1 MLIFVI
7 LALLAVILALPYWI
21 ISKNQFPQ
29 PSGQYRVGTSDLIWN
44 EPTDI
49 ASTVHNREGII
60 AKVWY
65 PTNHSRRINS
75 PYIDKIGRTFHKNI
89 GINLLYNLLFSK
101 FFLGRITTS
110 AIIGASP
117 GNCPDGFPVVLFSPG
132 LGSVNFVSTFF
143 ALEFASRGFIM
154 VGINHPGS
162 SASTMLANGMQIGL
176 ETIKKEVFLGNLD
189 ASYAFLAKTSAKQST
204 NISVVLDE
212 VMTLNLA
219 SDSSL
224 YQRINPDK
232 IFAIGHSIGGAAS
245 FIACGQDRR
254 ISKAIN
260 LDGAVADAGNV
271 DYTGKALL
279 LINSDREKF
288 KPKGRKIQI
297 EFDAFLV
304 KDKINVEKLS
314 TKANLKEL
322 LFRLTTHYDF
332 ADLSILI
339 RPAIGKKI
347 GLLGEVNGLKL
358 LRETSAIMLD
368 FLDE

>member
-1 MLIFVI
+1 MLILII
-7 LALLAVILALPYWI
+7 LALLAVILALSYWI
-21 ISKNQFPQ
+21 ISKNRFPQ

-49 ASTVHNREGII
+49 ASAIQNREGII

-65 PTNHSRRINS
+65 PTNDSRSIDS
-75 PYIDKIGRTFHKNI
+75 PYIDKIGRTFHENI

-101 FFLGRITTS
+101 FFLGRIITS
-110 AIIGASP
+110 AIIDASP
-117 GNCPDGFPVVLFSPG
+117 INSPNGFPVVLFSPG
-132 LGSVNFVSTFF
+132 LGSVNFVNTFF

-162 SASTMLANGMQIGL
+162 SASTMLVNGTQIGL
-176 ETIKKEVFLGNLD
+176 ETIGKEVFLELD
-189 ASYAFLAKTSAKQST
+189 ASYAFLAKTAAKQSR
-204 NISVVLDE
+204 NISFVLDE
-212 VMTLNLA
+212 VIMLNLA
-219 SDSSL
+219 SSSL
-224 YQRINPDK
+224 LYQKINPDK

-260 LDGAVADAGNV
+260 LDGAVADADNV

-288 KPKGRKIQI
+288 RPKGKKIQI

-304 KDKINVEKLS
+304 KDKINIEKLS
-314 TKANLKEL
+314 AKANLKEL
-322 LFRLTTHYDF
+322 LFRFYRF
-332 ADLSILI
+332 IDL
-339 RPAIGKKI
+339 
-347 GLLGEVNGLKL
+347 
-358 LRETSAIMLD
+358 D
-368 FLDE
+368 